1 MISITAPTE
10 FSALQQEQQQL
21 SPVHAYRPNTKSTRS
36 SIISVVD
43 TVPDSKL
50 QLQPALP
57 QKDRAKLPESSWL
70 SLTPDN
76 LDEQIDIETAVR
88 PSTARTSRVT
98 IPSYY
103 YHYYRKY
110 FDRDNYRVPSQYYS
124 ESRLSSDLISY
135 RDRSSRASIYTK
147 RGTST
152 RHKRISTLSKPL
164 VPDKN
169 SIDNEKDPSEPPK
182 DQDSNLAYFEFD
194 IHSSHKPNQAIL
206 PPPPAAAA
214 AARRSRRSMMDTYG
228 SSQQQYY
235 YQSRKKRNRQ
245 TASSIA
251 TVSTAPIF
259 RQHPGEEVDL
269 ESMGRVGRVRSSLL
283 NGLIVRWCLVILF
296 GINVLLEQFLAED
309 VGIWYQLTQSW

>member
-36 SIISVVD
+36 SIISDID
-43 TVPDSKL
+43 TVRELKL
-50 QLQPALP
+50 RPALP
-57 QKDRAKLPESSWL
+57 QKDETKLPESSWL

-76 LDEQIDIETAVR
+76 LDEQIDVETAVR

-110 FDRDNYRVPSQYYS
+110 FDRDNYRVPSQYYP
-124 ESRLSSDLISY
+124 ESRLSSDFISS
-135 RDRSSRASIYTK
+135 RDRSSRTSIYTK

-152 RHKRISTLSKPL
+152 RRHERISTLSKPF

-169 SIDNEKDPSEPPK
+169 FTDNEKDPSEPPT

-194 IHSSHKPNQAIL
+194 IHPPNKPKQAIL
-206 PPPPAAAA
+206 PPPA
-214 AARRSRRSMMDTYG
+214 AARRNRRSMDTYR

-235 YQSRKKRNRQ
+235 HQSRKKRNRQ
-245 TASSIA
+245 TGSSIA

-283 NGLIVRWCLVILF
+283 SGLIVR
-296 GINVLLEQFLAED
+296 
-309 VGIWYQLTQSW
+309 

>member
-21 SPVHAYRPNTKSTRS
+21 SPVHAYRPNTRSTRS

-50 QLQPALP
+50 RPELP
-57 QKDRAKLPESSWL
+57 QKDRAKFPESSWL
-70 SLTPDN
+70 SLTPDK
-76 LDEQIDIETAVR
+76 LDEQIDVETAGR

-110 FDRDNYRVPSQYYS
+110 FDRDSYRVQSQYYP

-147 RGTST
+147 RGTTST
-152 RHKRISTLSKPL
+152 RHQRISTLGKPL

-169 SIDNEKDPSEPPK
+169 FINNDEKDPSEPIT

-194 IHSSHKPNQAIL
+194 IHLPDKPKQAIL
-206 PPPPAAAA
+206 PPHPPLAS
-214 AARRSRRSMMDTYG
+214 RRSRRSMDTYG
-228 SSQQQYY
+228 SHH
-235 YQSRKKRNRQ
+235 QSRKKKNRQ

-269 ESMGRVGRVRSSLL
+269 ESMGRVGRVRSSVLS
-283 NGLIVRWCLVILF
+283 GLIVRW
-296 GINVLLEQFLAED
+296 
-309 VGIWYQLTQSW
+309 Y